1 MGALAVY
8 RMAHQGF
15 LHSSTLHLFFVA
27 VGCVVM
33 AAGVWA
39 ALAGLPLAW
48 AAVGVG
54 MLGCTV
60 PTGLTI
66 RAIAAQPLEDN
77 NALLKRRMAE
87 ASARCVVAMRERDAA
102 LEALEALEDDLE
114 RVRAERELIR
124 MQLLSQQINALRD
137 SQPPHLRIA
146 YANVG

>member
-1 MGALAVY
+1 
-8 RMAHQGF
+8 
-15 LHSSTLHLFFVA
+15 
-27 VGCVVM
+27 
-33 AAGVWA
+33 
-39 ALAGLPLAW
+39 
-48 AAVGVG
+48 
-54 MLGCTV
+54 V